1 MFDTRPIVQRVSC
14 LPFLEVDLDDLPE
27 FIPRGLWP
35 FIFFV
40 VNMYP
45 LENQHDNPTG
55 SMGLVYLSTCS
66 IKNQPFM
73 QLNIPYMDPMGM
85 ETQPIWRCIS
95 LFDVVIFQPVMWILR
110 DVSTLDVGTPPFKEW
125 WLDFQG
131 LYTLIVDWQCREA
144 LLTSR
149 WFFRNPFITTKKL
162 AFSSG
167 DLTVRCRRS
176 RVTGNGC
183 ELTSICDIS
192 SGRSNDGEESVRQPR
207 AKTKIRQY
215 SWLGDDAGPCYGK
228 HSEDLTY
235 SPPPANVPS
244 PPQKKKEAGPLWQ
257 CTFLMG
263 KKEALLSIGFPLRP
277 AIKPV
282 LLKRCEG

>member
-1 MFDTRPIVQRVSC
+1 MTIH
-14 LPFLEVDLDDLPE
+14 
-27 FIPRGLWP
+27 
-35 FIFFV
+35 FFV

-131 LYTLIVDWQCREA
+131 LYILIVDWQCREA

-192 SGRSNDGEESVRQPR
+192 SGRSNDGEESVGQLR
-207 AKTKIRQY
+207 AKTKSKILGLAMMLVPVMGNIRKIY
-215 SWLGDDAGPCYGK
+215 I
-228 HSEDLTY
+228 TY
-235 SPPPANVPS
+235 SLPLLTNPTPP
-244 PPQKKKEAGPLWQ
+244 
-257 CTFLMG
+257 